1 MLTSNPRILNYVT
14 YPYVYKDDFFTKEEL
29 TRIKDFCNSQGTEK
43 AEVVGKFG
51 GPVNVE
57 SLRNSDIK
65 MHGFNNEN
73 SWIFDKLFS
82 VADAINNQYY
92 GYDLTGFGYFQY
104 TEYNNPG
111 SEYGYHS
118 DMIMGENIPP
128 GMELPRKLSFSLILS
143 DPTEYEG
150 GAFEFLINGIDRII
164 LPQNYGRVLAFP
176 SYIIHR
182 IAPLISGSRKS
193 LVFWAVGPKFK

>member
-1 MLTSNPRILNYVT
+1 MLTPAPRILNYVT
-14 YPYVYKDDFFTKEEL
+14 YPYVYKDDFFTKDEL
-29 TRIKDFCNSQGTEK
+29 DHIKDFCNSHGTEK
-43 AEVVGKFG
+43 AEVVSKFG
-51 GPVNVE
+51 KAINVE

-82 VADAINNQYY
+82 VADTINKQYY
-92 GYDLTGFGYFQY
+92 GYDLTGFEYFQY

-111 SEYGYHS
+111 SEYGYHT
-118 DMIMGENIPP
+118 DMIMGEHIPL

-143 DPTEYEG
+143 DPLEYEG
-150 GAFEFLINGIDRII
+150 GEFEFLINGIDRII
-164 LPQNYGRVLAFP
+164 IPQIHGRVLAFP